1 MILVVLGLLVV
12 AAVTSSDRTT
22 SSHAF
27 SLQNFTLFGL
37 LGLMLTSLH
46 FLDFCQVQAECK
58 GKVFRGAILIYR
70 GNYNSRGKWS
80 YLCLQ
85 AYCIL
90 WYVLYKL
97 CDSAEEY
104 VAI

>member
-1 MILVVLGLLVV
+1 MTLIVPRLLVV
-12 AAVTSSDRTT
+12 AAVISSDRTT
-22 SSHAF
+22 PSHAF
-27 SLQNFTLFGL
+27 SLQGFTLFSL
-37 LGLMLTSLH
+37 LGLMLMSLH
-46 FLDFCQVQAECK
+46 FLGFCQVQAERT
-58 GKVFRGAILIYR
+58 GEAFRGEILIYR

-90 WYVLYKL
+90 RVIDNL
-97 CDSAEEY
+97 CDSSEEY